1 MTCRNVQYSLSAH
14 LDGCLSAEERRE
26 VLEHLAGCPDCEVQ
40 LGELARVRD
49 AVGKLPAVAPPAHLS
64 SVLRVMASQE
74 RSRLL
79 ARKHPFRHLAGQFHL
94 WVENLMRPLAIP
106 LAGGLVSAILLFG
119 MLMPTFAFQRNL
131 SNDVQVALFTEPAV
145 KAQNPFALPDEDIVI
160 EVTIDGQGRVIDYA
174 VTQGPSLLKNHELR
188 RAIENK
194 LLFMEFTPATAFGA
208 PRFGRMYLSFNR
220 TLVTVKS

>member
-1 MTCRNVQYSLSAH
+1 
-14 LDGCLSAEERRE
+14 
-26 VLEHLAGCPDCEVQ
+26 LEHLAGCPDCEVQ

-94 WVENLMRPLAIP
+94 WAENLMRPVAIP
-106 LAGGLVSAILLFG
+106 LAGGLVSAMLLFG

>member
-1 MTCRNVQYSLSAH
+1 M
-14 LDGCLSAEERRE
+14 
-26 VLEHLAGCPDCEVQ
+26 LEHLAGCPDCEVQ

-79 ARKHPFRHLAGQFHL
+79 ARKHPFRHLAVQFHL

-106 LAGGLVSAILLFG
+106 LAGGLVSAMLLFS

-208 PRFGRMYLSFNR
+208 PRFGKMYLSFNR